1 MKTRQILMAMLAMGI
16 ATEGRSQQPMN
27 VETAEQAYHT
37 VVDGVIRVVK

>member
-1 MKTRQILMAMLAMGI
+1 MAMLAMGI

-27 VETAEQAYHT
+27 GRDCRPAGLY